1 MKNILLKRCLV
12 LTTTLLCVVIGAMA
26 QRSYT
31 FNAVALNVDGLP
43 NDILGIDINPDG
55 KEAAGA
61 TELCGILANS
71 GWDFVGFSEDFNF
84 HSYLVAAPASTY
96 YNFGEHGGSVS
107 GTSNSTDGLGFACLK
122 NLVFS
127 GGTKVAWTSE
137 YGGSGLLN
145 IGDNGAD
152 NMIEKG
158 FRMYTIT
165 FATGVAVDV
174 YILHM
179 DAGTADSDDDYDS
192 NGKDKNI
199 VAREAQLTQLAT
211 YIKNNHKG
219 RPVIVI
225 GDTNCRYTRE
235 ALKTGFIDVINA
247 DSRFTIKDAWVEHMW
262 GGTYPTY
269 GSGAM
274 MTDAY
279 GAQKGEVVDK
289 IFYINTTESSLT
301 LESNSYLHDTS
312 LTTSDHY
319 PVVVNFTLTDPNGTA
334 IDNNSWQVNGGVIV
348 EDENKLDG
356 CQVTDGSTYYI
367 KNVSTGLYLNSGAT
381 WGTQACEGSAGM
393 PITVTLSDGKYRLGT
408 LSGSVSAVGT
418 PYMDN
423 GDNTTWTLQEVAN
436 TQYQYYLKIN
446 DTQALSST
454 GEQANANSTEDYVV
468 SCKAFNADDDKQK
481 WVLLSEERMKEEMA
495 TATASAPFDV
505 TPLLKAAGFDR
516 MDAESNY
523 ASTNWPGL
531 SFSYWQND
539 QTAGHNGS
547 AQYVSTNALTVS
559 QVLSA
564 MPAGTYTVS
573 FEGFYRAQAKKYSW
587 SSSSTDYTMT
597 VPVSFG
603 GSYGNS
609 SVNLKQNT
617 GLDINGDARWTFLDN
632 DNWATSFDVTTTAQG
647 DMTLKIAIP
656 TFSSGNSSRNSWI
669 AVDNFVI
676 KYKGDGSE
684 ADNASSVKTM
694 VGNYINITAQKVAQL
709 NSAGQTAYDITNVLY
724 RYNND
729 LLSSDGQAEIAMID
743 AAYEVALVAHKRALV
758 EEAINSNK
766 GDVTSLIVN
775 PSFETGDLTGWTVGE
790 ATGLG
795 VKSTSDA
802 AYAISNSDQNY
813 MFNAYSGDDSHT
825 SYVKQTIK
833 GIPNGLYELKAVLAS
848 FGTVDGK
855 THDYRIYLI
864 GNGYHNSV
872 AAVGGKVI
880 GHEATLYFL
889 VEDHTATIGAVGGNK
904 GGGSTFIHYW
914 PWEGCF
920 FKADNFRLK
929 YICDVPHGRLKL
941 ALDEA
946 NNATLDAY
954 GKAAL
959 DISSYQTMYDNKS
972 LTTDGKTEAAAVYTA
987 LQSAA
992 KAQRIAGTDMTW
1004 AITNPNFETGDYT
1017 GWSTTVAWDTGV
1029 KPQENGTYTIAGTD
1043 GRYLFNTWNN
1053 ADGATNSGVN
1063 AAITQTVTGLPNGT
1077 YKLTAMVAT
1086 DSGNSMKLTGN
1097 GTTTTIAASTKGAS
1111 SGVFPEVECTVS
1123 DGTLAITVEGVN
1135 SCWYKCDDFHL
1146 TLVMPAELVLN
1157 ETDNV
1162 IAEFDGTVA
1171 YPKVKVNRTLKAK
1184 TKLEE
1189 GVEQKPLWNSFVVPF
1204 DIPANMLEGWEVK
1217 ELESTSTSEDGKTIY
1232 LKFKDAANGIKVGVS
1247 YMVRNKS
1254 METDLE
1260 SITMENVTLNTTS
1273 LTTPSTDHIEFIGT
1287 YTNGYVPAGDFFISN
1302 NTFYKAAKAET
1313 NRLKG
1318 FRSYFRLKTANARSL
1333 SFRTGEEDDE
1343 TAIVPAAS
1351 EVTVVAI
1358 YNTNGM
1364 RLDDFQDGINILLL
1378 SDGTTMKVII
1388 N

>member
-1 MKNILLKRCLV
+1 MKHKNTGNMKNILKRYLMV
-12 LTTTLLCVVIGAMA
+12 VSALLCAVTGAIA

-43 NDILGIDINPDG
+43 NSIVGININPDG

-61 TELCGILANS
+61 TTLCGVLANS

-84 HSYLVAAPASTY
+84 HDYLTAAPASTY
-96 YNFGEHGGSVS
+96 YNFGEHGGKVS
-107 GTSNSTDGLGFACLK
+107 GLSNSTDGLGFACLK
-122 NLVFS
+122 HHTMS
-127 GGTKVAWTSE
+127 GGTRVEWGNYNGFT
-137 YGGSGLLN
+137 
-145 IGDNGAD
+145 DQGAD
-152 NMIEKG
+152 GLINKG
-158 FRMYTIT
+158 FRVYTVT

-179 DAGTADSDDDYDS
+179 DADSGEKDIAARKIQLGT
-192 NGKDKNI
+192 
-199 VAREAQLTQLAT
+199 LAT
-211 YIKNNHKG
+211 YIKNNHNN
-219 RPVIVI
+219 RPVII
-225 GDTNCRYTRE
+225 LGDTNCRYTRDE
-235 ALKTGFIDVINA
+235 LKTAFIDVINA

-269 GSGAM
+269 GSSAM

-289 IFYINTTESSLT
+289 VFYINTTESSLT

-319 PVVVNFTLTDPNGTA
+319 PVVVNFTLIDPDDTA
-334 IDNNSWQVNGGVIV
+334 ADNNSWQVNGGVIV
-348 EDENKLDG
+348 EDKNKLDG
-356 CQVTDGSTYYI
+356 CQVTDGTTYYI

-381 WGTQACEGSAGM
+381 WGTQACEGNAGM

-408 LSGSVSAVGT
+408 LSGSMSAVSL

-436 TQYQYYLKIN
+436 TQYQYYLKIS

-481 WVLLSEERMKEEMA
+481 WVLLTEERMKEEMA
-495 TATASAPFDV
+495 NATASAPFDV

-516 MDAESNY
+516 MDAEHSY
-523 ASTNWPGL
+523 ASNNWPGL
-531 SFSYWQND
+531 SFAYWQND
-539 QTAGHNGS
+539 QTSGHNGS
-547 AQYVSTNALTVS
+547 AQYISTDALTVS

-564 MPAGTYTVS
+564 MPAGTYTIS
-573 FEGFYRAQAKKYSW
+573 FEGFYRAQAKPILGSLK
-587 SSSSTDYTMT
+587 DYNMT

-603 GSYGNS
+603 GSYGS
-609 SVNLKQNT
+609 GSVNLKQNT

-632 DNWATSFDVTTTAQG
+632 DSWLTSFDVTTTAQG

-656 TFSSGNSSRNSWI
+656 KFSSGNSSRNSWI

-684 ADNASSVKTM
+684 ADNALSVKTM
-694 VGNYINITAQKVAQL
+694 VGNYINITAQKVTHL
-709 NSAGQTAYDITNVLY
+709 NAAGQAAYDITNVLY
-724 RYNND
+724 RYNNN

-743 AAYEVALVAHKRALV
+743 AAYEVALIAHKRALV
-758 EEAINSNK
+758 EEAINSGK

-790 ATGLG
+790 ATDLG
-795 VKSTSDA
+795 IKSTTDPT
-802 AYAISNSDQNY
+802 YAISNSDKDY
-813 MFNAYSGDDSHT
+813 MFYAHSGDDNHT

-848 FGTVDGK
+848 FGTADGK
-855 THDYRIYLI
+855 THDYRMYLI
-864 GNGYHNSV
+864 GNDYHNGV
-872 AAVGGKVI
+872 AAVGGKVV
-880 GHEATLYFL
+880 GQEATLYFL
-889 VEDHTATIGAVGGNK
+889 VDDHTATIGAVGGNK
-904 GGGSTFIHYW
+904 GDGSTFIHYW

-929 YICDVPHGRLKL
+929 YICDIPHGRLKL

-959 DISSYQTMYDNKS
+959 DISSYQAMYDNKS
-972 LTTDGKTEAAAVYTA
+972 LTTDGKAEVTAIYNA
-987 LQSAA
+987 LQTAA
-992 KAQRIAGTDMTW
+992 KAQRTAGTDMTW

-1029 KPQENGTYTIAGTD
+1029 KPQENGTYTIAGTN
-1043 GRYLFNTWNN
+1043 GRYLFNTWNDDAN
-1053 ADGATNSGVN
+1053 ATNSGVN

-1077 YKLTAMVAT
+1077 YKLRAMVAS
-1086 DSGNSMKLTGN
+1086 DNGNSLKLTGN
-1097 GTTTTIAASTKGAS
+1097 GTSTTIAASTKGNS
-1111 SGVFPEVECTVS
+1111 SGVFPEVECAIT

-1146 TLVMPAELVLN
+1146 TLVTPEELVLN
-1157 ETDNV
+1157 ETDAV
-1162 IAEFDGTVA
+1162 IAEYDGTVV
-1171 YPKVKVNRTLKAK
+1171 YPKVTLNRTLKAK

-1204 DIPANMLEGWEVK
+1204 DISSATLGEEWEVK
-1217 ELESTSTSEDGKTIY
+1217 ELTHSELDGDMLTLTFSAAEDG
-1232 LKFKDAANGIKVGVS
+1232 IKAGVP
-1247 YMVRNKS
+1247 YMVRNAS
-1254 METDLE
+1254 MTENLSSFTL
-1260 SITMENVTLNTTS
+1260 ENVKVNTTLNHTETEHV
-1273 LTTPSTDHIEFIGT
+1273 TFTGVYHYDYMPEG
-1287 YTNGYVPAGDFFISN
+1287 VFFINN
-1302 NTFYKAAKAET
+1302 NTFYQVKEKNKNKSKGYRAYIQLHDNVAA
-1313 NRLKG
+1313 NVRGL
-1318 FRSYFRLKTANARSL
+1318 SY
-1333 SFRTGEEDDE
+1333 RTGEEEDD
-1343 TAIVPAAS
+1343 TDIAPVAG

-1358 YNTNGM
+1358 YNTSGV
-1364 RLDDFQDGINILLL
+1364 RLDGLHDGINILQM
-1378 SDGTTMKVII
+1378 SDGTTMKVVIK
-1388 N
+1388 

>member
-43 NDILGIDINPDG
+43 EKISVVTI
-55 KEAAGA
+55 
-61 TELCGILANS
+61 NS
-71 GWDFVGFSEDFNF
+71 GGPLSEGTKTLSSLIAQKNWGFVGLSEDFNF
-84 HSYLVAAPASTY
+84 HTELMSSISQL
-96 YNFGEHGGSVS
+96 YNSGTHRGTVS
-107 GTSNSTDGLGFACLK
+107 GTSNDTDGLGLLCAKCYS
-122 NLVFS
+122 FS
-127 GGTKVAWTSE
+127 DESWTSWNVSD
-137 YGGSGLLN
+137 GDLLGN
-145 IGDNGAD
+145 LTEDNGAD
-152 NMIEKG
+152 EMIDKG
-158 FRMYTIT
+158 YRYYKITIADG
-165 FATGVAVDV
+165 FEIDV
-174 YILHM
+174 YVLHM
-179 DAGTADSDDDYDS
+179 DAASRQAD
-192 NGKDKNI
+192 I
-199 VAREAQLTQLAT
+199 EARESQLAQLAT
-211 YIKNNHKG
+211 EVISKTGTNK
-219 RPVIVI
+219 RPAII
-225 GDTNCRYTRE
+225 LGDTNCRYTRE
-235 ALKTGFIDVINA
+235 QLKTGFIDVINA
-247 DSRFTIKDAWVEHMW
+247 DSRFTIKDAWVELMW
-262 GGTYPTY
+262 GGAYPTY
-269 GSGAM
+269 GANAM
-274 MTDAY
+274 MTSEY
-279 GAQKGEVVDK
+279 GMQKGEIVDK
-289 IFYINTTESSLT
+289 IFYINTTESDLT
-301 LESNSYLHDTS
+301 LKANSYLHDESVTV
-312 LTTSDHY
+312 SDHR
-319 PVVVNFTLTDPNGTA
+319 PVVVNFTLTNPNGTA
-334 IDNNSWQVNGGVIV
+334 VENSSWQVNGGVIV
-348 EDENKLDG
+348 EDENMLDG
-356 CQVTDGSTYYI
+356 CQVTDGTTYYI

-393 PITVTLSDGKYRLGT
+393 PITVTLSNGKYRLGT
-408 LSGSVSAVGT
+408 LSGSMSAVSS

-481 WVLLSEERMKEEMA
+481 WVLLTEERMKEEMA
-495 TATASAPFDV
+495 NATTYEPFDV

-539 QTAGHNGS
+539 QTAGHNGC
-547 AQYVSTNALTVS
+547 AQYVSTGALTIS

-632 DNWATSFDVTTTAQG
+632 DSWLTSFDVTTTAQG
-647 DMTLKIAIP
+647 DMTFKIAVP
-656 TFSSGNSSRNSWI
+656 TFSSGNSSSRNGWI
-669 AVDNFVI
+669 AIDNFVI

-684 ADNASSVKTM
+684 EDNALSVKTM

-709 NSAGQTAYDITNVLY
+709 NAAGQAAYDITNVLY

-729 LLSSDGQAEIAMID
+729 LLSSDGQAEVAMID
-743 AAYEVALVAHKRALV
+743 AAYEVALIAHKRALV
-758 EEAINSNK
+758 EEAINSGK

-790 ATGLG
+790 ATDLG

-802 AYAISNSDQNY
+802 TYAISNSDQNY
-813 MFNAYSGDDSHT
+813 MFYAYSGDDSHT

-848 FGTVDGK
+848 FGTVDYK
-855 THDYRIYLI
+855 THDYHIYLI
-864 GNGYHNSV
+864 GNSYHNSV
-872 AAVGGKVI
+872 AAVGGKTV
-880 GHEATLYFL
+880 GQEATLYFL
-889 VEDHTATIGAVGGNK
+889 VEDGSATIGAVGGNK

-1029 KPQENGTYTIAGTD
+1029 KPQENGTYTVAGTD

-1204 DIPANMLEGWEVK
+1204 DISSTTLGEEWEVK
-1217 ELESTSTSEDGKTIY
+1217 ELTHSELDGDMLTLTFSAAEDGIK
-1232 LKFKDAANGIKVGVS
+1232 AGIP
-1247 YMVRNKS
+1247 YMVRNAS
-1254 METDLE
+1254 MAETL
-1260 SITMENVTLNTTS
+1260 SSFTLENVKVNTMLNHTETEHV
-1273 LTTPSTDHIEFIGT
+1273 TFTGVYHYDYMPKG
-1287 YTNGYVPAGDFFISN
+1287 VFFINN
-1302 NTFYKAAKAET
+1302 NTFYQVKEKEKNKSKGYRAYIQLHDNVAA
-1313 NRLKG
+1313 NVRGL
-1318 FRSYFRLKTANARSL
+1318 SY
-1333 SFRTGEEDDE
+1333 RTGEVEDD
-1343 TAIVPAAS
+1343 TDIAPVAG

-1364 RLDDFQDGINILLL
+1364 RIDNLHDGINILQM
-1378 SDGTTMKVII
+1378 SDGTTMKVVIK
-1388 N
+1388 